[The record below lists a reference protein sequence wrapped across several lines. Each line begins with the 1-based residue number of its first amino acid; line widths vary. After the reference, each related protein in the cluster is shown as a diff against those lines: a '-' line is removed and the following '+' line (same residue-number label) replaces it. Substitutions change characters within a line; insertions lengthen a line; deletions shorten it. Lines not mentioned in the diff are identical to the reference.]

1 MNEIHP
7 SAVIHAQA
15 ELGANNHI
23 GPHVVIEPDVVI
35 GNGNQFLTGAVI
47 KSGAHIGDNNVFHE
61 HAVIAG
67 LPQDLSF
74 DAAEATRVSIGDNN
88 TFREAVTVN
97 RASTKENRITQIGSD
112 NYFMV
117 GSHIAH
123 DCQLGNEIVVAPY
136 AGFAGHVHIADK
148 AFISGGVMVHQ
159 FVNIGRLAMVGG
171 NAKITQDVLPFFI
184 TDGVPAYVKG
194 INIVGLRRAGL
205 LAADIKVLKQAYK
218 ILFTTASLERAL
230 RELMNLD
237 HDLAT
242 QLHDFIS
249 ASKRSFHRTEK

>member
-1 MNEIHP
+1 MNEIHTA
-7 SAVIHAQA
+7 AVIHAQA
-15 ELGANNHI
+15 ELGDDNHI

-35 GNGNQFLTGAVI
+35 GNGNQFLAGSVI
-47 KSGAHIGDNNVFHE
+47 KSGTRLGDNNVLHE

-74 DAAEATRVSIGDNN
+74 NASEVTRVVIGDNN
-88 TFREAVTVN
+88 TFRESVTVN
-97 RASTKENRITQIGSD
+97 RASTKEDRVTQIGSD

-123 DCQLGNEIVVAPY
+123 DCRLGNDIVVAPY
-136 AGFAGHVHIADK
+136 AGFAGHVHIGDK

-159 FVNIGRLAMVGG
+159 FVKIGQLAMVGG

-194 INIVGLRRAGL
+194 INIVGLRRAGFS
-205 LAADIKVLKQAYK
+205 ASDIKVLKQAYK
-218 ILFTTASLERAL
+218 ALFNTGSLELSR
-230 RELMNLD
+230 RELKALD
-237 HDLAT
+237 HELAV
-242 QLHDFIS
+242 QLHDFVS
-249 ASKRSFHRTEK
+249 DSKRSFHRTEK